1 LRPIAALFVI
11 LIVVSV
17 CAAPASAADV
27 TITVDRQQ
35 VQAKMV
41 LSVHQNMTRFP
52 NLATSVDTSNDADLS
67 SAISAA
73 LKSAD
78 PSASFSAL
86 SVNVRS
92 NETWLN
98 LTVGITLAGVSER
111 KGEVANVNM
120 TWKAFNTTEDL
131 RTGNLS
137 YNTVGSR
144 YFRPELEFYEN
155 ASKFESKPNAT
166 IKAVTFFVN
175 ATSVAGASA
184 ANQVGNF
191 TVLDFR
197 SLDVPLDQ
205 WNRTY
210 NLSNNTTTWRYSPG
224 TILNA
229 SIRAQ
234 ELNKTFT
241 LFSYYAYGA
250 SITAHG
256 LALAHGDLLQTDV
269 GSGQQEWI
277 MVGVVLVAVL
287 AVVLVQVSFRRER
300 KALPLGRR

>member
-1 LRPIAALFVI
+1 LRPIAPVILI

-27 TITVDRQQ
+27 TIIVDKQQ

-52 NLATSVDTSNDADLS
+52 NLATSVDASNDTNLS

-73 LKSAD
+73 LRGAD
-78 PSASFSAL
+78 PSASFSGL

-92 NETWLN
+92 NWTWLN

-111 KGEVANVNM
+111 RGEVANVNM
-120 TWKAFNTTEDL
+120 TWKAFNTTADL
-131 RTGNLS
+131 RADNFS
-137 YNTVGSR
+137 YNAVGSR
-144 YFRPELEFYEN
+144 YFRPVAEFYQN
-155 ASKFESKPNAT
+155 ASEFESKPNAT
-166 IKAVTFFVN
+166 IKAVTFFAN
-175 ATSVAGASA
+175 ETSVPPVTV

-191 TVLDFR
+191 TILDFR

-210 NLSNNTTTWRYSPG
+210 SLSNNTTTWRYSPG
-224 TILNA
+224 TVLND

-241 LFSYYAYGA
+241 LFSYYALGA
-250 SITAHG
+250 MITVQG

-269 GSGQQEWI
+269 GTGQQEWI

-287 AVVLVQVSFRRER
+287 AVVFVQVSFRRQR
-300 KALPLGRR
+300 KALRLGRR